1 MRILGLDPSLASTGW
16 GVIEVNGNKLSYVA
30 DGIITTD
37 AKTDPA
43 ERLVKL
49 HQGVCEVIELYK
61 PDEAAIEEVFL
72 NTNPHSSL
80 KLGQARGVIMLAPAI
95 FGIPVAEYE
104 PNKIKKAV
112 VGVGHAEKHQVGTMI
127 KILLPGC
134 KPKNNDSADALA
146 IAICHNNFRKVRSA
160 GY

>member
-16 GVIEVNGNKLSYVA
+16 GVIEVEGNRLRYVA
-30 DGIITTD
+30 DGVITTD
-37 AKTDPA
+37 SKTDMA
-43 ERLVKL
+43 ERLADL
-49 HQGVCEVIELYK
+49 HQRVCEIVELYR

-80 KLGQARGVIMLAPAI
+80 KLGQARGVIMLAPAKYGLRV
-95 FGIPVAEYE
+95 FEYE

-112 VGVGHAEKHQVGTMI
+112 VGVGHAEKNQVGTMI

-146 IAICHNNFRKVRSA
+146 VAICHNNFRKSVS
-160 GY
+160 